1 MKNKAVVVI
10 TILISIFI
18 FQNLLAQNRNKDNFN
33 SDKYPMY
40 KRLNLTEEQQDQIS
54 TMKINHQMEMVDL
67 KANLEKNEIELTS
80 LKNKGNY
87 TREQYLAAIRSI
99 NSARDEIAISRAEFQ
114 MDVYQILDDKQKE
127 EWNKMSFNF
136 GERREKRVMKKMRE
150 LEIN

>member
-33 SDKYPMY
+33 SDNYPMY

>member
-18 FQNLLAQNRNKDNFN
+18 FQNLLAQNCYKDNFN
-33 SDKYPMY
+33 SDNYPMY
-40 KRLNLTEEQQDQIS
+40 KRLNLTEEQQDQMS

-87 TREQYLAAIRSI
+87 TREQYLAAIQSI